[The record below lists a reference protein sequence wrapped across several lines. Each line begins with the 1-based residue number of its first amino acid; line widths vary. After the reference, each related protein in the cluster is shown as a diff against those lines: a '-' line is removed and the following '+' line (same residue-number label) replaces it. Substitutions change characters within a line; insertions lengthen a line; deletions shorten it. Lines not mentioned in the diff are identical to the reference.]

1 MFATTFLNG
10 IILIPADDNFN
21 FKIFLDKLWGELY
34 YCIRTVI
41 QKGEKQME
49 WELDKSRP
57 ICPQICEK
65 LCVMIANGEIKP
77 NERLLSVREV
87 AVNAGVNPNTVQ
99 KAFELLEQKGLI
111 YSVRSSGW
119 FVEAEVGAVAKET
132 VDNMVYERTKE
143 YFEGLKKLGKTDAEI
158 KAYIKEWNE

>member
-1 MFATTFLNG
+1 MFAPTFLNG

-21 FKIFLDKLWGELY
+21 FKIFLDKLRSELY

-41 QKGEKQME
+41 QKGANSME

-77 NERLLSVREV
+77 NEKLLSVREI
-87 AVNAGVNPNTVQ
+87 ALNAGVNPNTVQ
-99 KAFELLEQKGLI
+99 KAFELLEQKKLI

-119 FVEAEVGAVAKET
+119 FVEADVGTVAKET
-132 VDNMVYERTKE
+132 VDNMILEKTKE
-143 YFEGLKKLGKTDAEI
+143 YFENLKKLGMTDAEI
-158 KAYIKEWNE
+158 KAYIKEWDK